1 MGQVE
6 NRPWKN
12 VTIILEKW
20 LTVVVPNRQSLHTM
34 LAIRRNKVVVF
45 LFFVILVI

>member
-6 NRPWKN
+6 KRPWK
-12 VTIILEKW
+12 TFIILEKR
-20 LTVVVPNRQSLHTM
+20 LTVVVPNTQSLHTM

-45 LFFVILVI
+45 LFFVIPVI